1 MTSVADDLRYAFR
14 VFLKAPGFT
23 AVAVLTLALA
33 TGATSTIFSAVNAVL
48 IRQLPYPDPGRLV
61 MVWGADRAHG
71 EHRSQVCYPEVEDWR
86 AQNHAFE
93 DIAAFTGYWSPVLS
107 TPSGVE
113 QLNGVRVSDGFFR
126 VMKTQPL
133 LGRTFL
139 PEEQLDGRGDVAI
152 LSYGLWARS
161 FGQDAAIL
169 GRKITISGKP
179 YTVVGVLPQSFR
191 PLPVRVQEHEG
202 ADIFRPLSKQY
213 SDEIRNGRHLRALA
227 RLKPGVSQAQA
238 QDEIDVISHRLEA
251 QYPESNQGRG
261 AQVVGLHDDMV
272 QEIRPALLVLQ
283 ACVLMIVLIACAN
296 VANLLLARS
305 AARRREVAIR
315 QALGAG
321 RGRLAR
327 QMLTE
332 SFLLAVMG
340 GAAGIL
346 VASWCVP
353 VLERLG
359 AKTIPELAQVNID
372 WRVTAF
378 CGALSLVTGLLFGT
392 APALEMSAANPVA
405 SLKEGSRGGSGA
417 AASGRRRGLL
427 VVAETAVAL
436 MLLVSA
442 GLLVNS
448 FVRLQRVNPGFDPR
462 NTLAADL
469 SLPESRYPNGD
480 VRAVFLD
487 RLLASVRRLPGV
499 EAASIVTVLPES
511 SNFNRM
517 ALDVE
522 GRVYTPLTRPDA
534 DQYEVTPDYF
544 RTVSIPLRRGRLFTE
559 QDDRGHAQVALV
571 NETMARDLWP
581 GEDPIGRK
589 VRTGGKE
596 GEWRTIVGVV
606 GDVYQYGLDSQ
617 KTMQIYLPYKQNR
630 MPSVTLLVRGVRD
643 PTPLTPAVR
652 AAVAAIDRELPLADV
667 ITLDQL
673 LADSVSGRRFSMLLL
688 AALGACAMLLAAIGI
703 YGVTAYSVAQRTEEF
718 GIRMALG
725 AAPASVIGMVM
736 RQNLALI
743 GAGTGAG
750 LTIALTGTRLLSK
763 LLFGVSP
770 FDPATFASAAVLL
783 AAVAMA
789 ASYVPAR
796 RATRVDPMVTLRGE

>member
-1 MTSVADDLRYAFR
+1 MKSVAEDLRYAFR
-14 VFLKAPGFT
+14 VLLKAPGFT

-33 TGATSTIFSAVNAVL
+33 IGATSTIFSAVNAVL
-48 IRQLPYPDPGRLV
+48 IRPLPYPDAGRLA
-61 MVWGADRAHG
+61 MVWGDDRARG
-71 EHRSQVCYPEVEDWR
+71 EHRSQICYPDVEDWR
-86 AQNHAFE
+86 AYNHVFE

-113 QLNGVRVSDGFFR
+113 QLDGVRVSDGFFR

-133 LGRTFL
+133 LGRAFL

-152 LSYGLWARS
+152 LSYGLWERS
-161 FGQDAAIL
+161 FGKDAAIL
-169 GRKITISGKP
+169 GGKITISGKP
-179 YTVVGVLPQSFR
+179 FTVVGVRPGGFR
-191 PLPVRVQEHEG
+191 PLPVRVQEHG

-213 SDEIRNGRHLRALA
+213 SDEIRNGRHLRAVA
-227 RLKPGVSQAQA
+227 RLKPGVSVAQA
-238 QDEIDVISHRLEA
+238 QDEIGVISHRLEA
-251 QYPESNQGRG
+251 QYPDSNLGRG
-261 AQVVGLHDDMV
+261 VQVVGLHDDLV
-272 QEIRPALLVLQ
+272 QEIRPALMVLQ
-283 ACVLMIVLIACAN
+283 ACVLMIVMIACAN
-296 VANLLLARS
+296 VANLLLAR
-305 AARRREVAIR
+305 AASRRRELAIR

-321 RGRLAR
+321 RGRLVR

-332 SFLLAVMG
+332 SLLLAAMG
-340 GAAGIL
+340 GAAGLL

-353 VLERLG
+353 VLEHLG

-372 WRVTAF
+372 WRVAAF
-378 CGALSLVTGLLFGT
+378 CGVLSLVTGLVFGT
-392 APALEMSAANPVA
+392 VPALEMSAANPVA
-405 SLKEGSRGGSGA
+405 SLKEGNRGGSGA
-417 AASGRRRGLL
+417 ASGARRRGLL

-462 NTLAADL
+462 HTLAADL

-480 VRAVFLD
+480 LRAAFLD
-487 RLLASVRRLPGV
+487 RLLAGLRRLPGV
-499 EAASIVTVLPES
+499 ESAAVVSVLPES

-517 ALDVE
+517 GLDVE

-544 RTVSIPLRRGRLFTE
+544 RTVAIPLRSGRLFTE
-559 QDDRGHAQVALV
+559 RDDHDHTQVALI
-571 NETMARDLWP
+571 NETMVRALWP

-589 VRTGGKE
+589 VRTGGKD
-596 GEWRTIVGVV
+596 GPWRTIVGVV
-606 GDVYQYGLDSQ
+606 GDVYQYGLDSP
-617 KTMQIYLPYKQNR
+617 KTMQIYLPYQQNR
-630 MPSVTLLVRGVRD
+630 VAGVTLLVRGVRD
-643 PTPLTPAVR
+643 PTPLTPAIR
-652 AAVAAIDRELPLADV
+652 AAVAAIDRELPLADA

-673 LADSVSGRRFSMLLL
+673 LADSVAGRRFSMMLR

-703 YGVTAYSVAQRTEEF
+703 YGVTAYGVAQRTEEF

-743 GAGTGAG
+743 GAGTCAG
-750 LTIALTGTRLLSK
+750 LAFASTGTRLLSK

-770 FDPATFASAAVLL
+770 FDSATFAAAAVLL
-783 AAVAMA
+783 AVVAMA

-796 RATRVDPMVTLRGE
+796 RATRVDPMVALRGE

>member
-1 MTSVADDLRYAFR
+1 MKSVAEDLRYAFR
-14 VFLKAPGFT
+14 VLLKAPGFT

-33 TGATSTIFSAVNAVL
+33 IGATSTIFSAVNAVL
-48 IRQLPYPDPGRLV
+48 IRQLPYPEPGRLA
-61 MVWGADRAHG
+61 MVWGDDRARG
-71 EHRSQVCYPEVEDWR
+71 EHRGQVCYPDVQDWR
-86 AQNHAFE
+86 AQNHVFE

-113 QLNGVRVSDGFFR
+113 QLDGVRVSDGFFR

-152 LSYGLWARS
+152 LSYGLWERS
-161 FGQDAAIL
+161 FGKNAAIL
-169 GRKITISGKP
+169 SRKITISGKP

-191 PLPVRVQEHEG
+191 PLPVRVQEHG

-213 SDEIRNGRHLRALA
+213 SDEIRNGRHLRAVA
-227 RLKPGVSQAQA
+227 RLKPGVSLAQA
-238 QDEIDVISHRLEA
+238 QDEMYVISHRLEA
-251 QYPESNQGRG
+251 QYPESNLGRG
-261 AQVVGLHDDMV
+261 AQVVGLHDDLV
-272 QEIRPALLVLQ
+272 QEIRPALLILQ

-305 AARRREVAIR
+305 ASRRRELAIR

-321 RGRLAR
+321 RGRLVR

-332 SFLLAVMG
+332 SLLLAAMG
-340 GAAGIL
+340 GAAGML
-346 VASWCVP
+346 VAGWCIP

-372 WRVTAF
+372 WRVAAF
-378 CGALSLVTGLLFGT
+378 CGVLSLLTGLVFGT

-417 AASGRRRGLL
+417 GAGGRRRGLL

-436 MLLVSA
+436 MLLVCA

-448 FVRLQRVNPGFDPR
+448 FVRLQHVNPGFDPR
-462 NTLAADL
+462 HTLAADL

-480 VRAVFLD
+480 VRAAFLD
-487 RLLASVRRLPGV
+487 RLLAGIRRLPGV
-499 EAASIVTVLPES
+499 ASASVVTVLPES

-517 ALDVE
+517 GLDVE
-522 GRVYTPLTRPDA
+522 GRVYTTATQPYP
-534 DQYEVTPDYF
+534 DQYEVTADYF
-544 RTVSIPLRRGRLFTE
+544 RTVSIPLRGGRFFTE
-559 QDDRGHAQVALV
+559 RDDNGHAQVALI
-571 NETMARDLWP
+571 NDTMARGLWP

-596 GEWRTIVGVV
+596 GSWRTIVGIV
-606 GDVYQYGLDSQ
+606 GDVYQYGLDSP

-630 MPSVTLLVRGVRD
+630 VPSVTLLVRGVRD
-643 PTPLTPAVR
+643 PTPLTPAIR
-652 AAVAAIDRELPLADV
+652 AAAAAIDRELPLADV

-673 LADSVSGRRFSMLLL
+673 LADSVSGRRFSMMLL

-703 YGVTAYSVAQRTEEF
+703 YGVTAYGVAQRTEEF

-736 RQNLALI
+736 RQNLAHI
-743 GAGTGAG
+743 GAGTCAG
-750 LTIALTGTRLLSK
+750 LAIALTGTRLLSK

-770 FDPATFASAAVLL
+770 FDPATFAAAAVLL
-783 AAVAMA
+783 ATVAMA

-796 RATRVDPMVTLRGE
+796 RATRVDPMVALRGE

>member
-1 MTSVADDLRYAFR
+1 MAEDLRYAFR
-14 VFLKAPGFT
+14 VLLKAPGFT

-33 TGATSTIFSAVNAVL
+33 IGATSTIFSAVNAVL
-48 IRQLPYPDPGRLV
+48 IRQLPYPDPGRLA
-61 MVWGADRAHG
+61 MVWGDDRARG
-71 EHRSQVCYPEVEDWR
+71 EHRSQICYPDVEDWR
-86 AQNHAFE
+86 AQNHVFE

-113 QLNGVRVSDGFFR
+113 QLDGVRVSDGFFR
-126 VMKTQPL
+126 VMHTQPL

-152 LSYGLWARS
+152 LSYGLWERS
-161 FGQDAAIL
+161 FGRDPAIL
-169 GRKITISGKP
+169 GGKITISGKP

-191 PLPVRVQEHEG
+191 PLPVRVQEHG
-202 ADIFRPLSKQY
+202 ADIFRPLTKQF
-213 SDEIRNGRHLRALA
+213 SDEIRNGRHLRAVA
-227 RLKPGVSQAQA
+227 RLKPGVSLAQA
-238 QDEIDVISHRLEA
+238 QDEMNVISRRLEA
-251 QYPESNQGRG
+251 QYPDANLGRG
-261 AQVVGLHDDMV
+261 AQVVGLHDDLV
-272 QEIRPALLVLQ
+272 QEIRPALLILQ

-305 AARRREVAIR
+305 ASRRRELAIR

-321 RGRLAR
+321 RGRLVR

-332 SFLLAVMG
+332 SLLLALMG
-340 GAAGIL
+340 GAAGML
-346 VASWCVP
+346 VAWWCIP
-353 VLERLG
+353 VLEHLG

-372 WRVTAF
+372 WHVAAV
-378 CGALSLVTGLLFGT
+378 CGVLSLVTGLVFGT
-392 APALEMSAANPVA
+392 APALEMSAANPVV
-405 SLKEGSRGGSGA
+405 SLKEGSRGGSR
-417 AASGRRRGLL
+417 ASAGGRRRGLL

-462 NTLAADL
+462 HTLAADL
-469 SLPESRYPNGD
+469 SLPGSRYPDGD
-480 VRAVFLD
+480 RRAAFLD
-487 RLLASVRRLPGV
+487 RLLAGIRRLPGV
-499 EAASIVTVLPES
+499 ESASVVSVLPES

-517 ALDVE
+517 GLDVE
-522 GRVYTPLTRPDA
+522 GRVYTTATRPDP
-534 DQYEVTPDYF
+534 DQYEVTGDYF
-544 RTVSIPLRRGRLFTE
+544 RTVSIPLRSGRLFTE
-559 QDDRGHAQVALV
+559 RDDRDHAQVALI
-571 NETMARDLWP
+571 NETMARGLWP

-596 GEWRTIVGVV
+596 GSWRTIVGIV
-606 GDVYQYGLDSQ
+606 GDVYQYGLDSP

-630 MPSVTLLVRGVRD
+630 VPSVTLLVRGVRD
-643 PTPLTPAVR
+643 PTPLTPAIR

-673 LADSVSGRRFSMLLL
+673 LADSVSGRRFSMMLL

-736 RQNLALI
+736 RQNLTLI
-743 GAGTGAG
+743 GAGTCAG
-750 LTIALTGTRLLSK
+750 LAIALTSTRLLSK

-770 FDPATFASAAVLL
+770 FDPATFAAAAVLL
-783 AAVAMA
+783 AIVAMA

-796 RATRVDPMVTLRGE
+796 RATRVDPMVALRGE